1 MAEVKLTVTGEDKT
15 GPARQGLLD
24 TEKAIGLV
32 KAAAVSL
39 GISLSAMAL
48 VKYGEDAAMMA
59 AHYNTLGVTMTKVG
73 ANALYTASQMQG
85 FSEQLQKSGIA
96 MVESRQT
103 LTQMAQAHIDLSKA
117 QTLGR
122 IAQDAAVIGNT
133 NSSEAFQRMIY
144 GIQSGQVEILRT
156 IGINVNFEQSY
167 AKLGKQLGKTAED
180 LSETEKAQARTNA
193 VMEKGKDISG
203 TYEAAMGTA
212 GKQIASL
219 KRYFDDLKVTA
230 GEAFQPLLTSGVGVL
245 TSTLKAISTH
255 IEEITTAI
263 GLLVG
268 TGITVFFARLAETVV
283 TAVVAQN
290 NYMRAVAEGNVVTL
304 GSAEANLQKAAA
316 LEAEAAATAAAAI
329 AEEAYWKAELQ
340 SAVALKEKLVI
351 EAQSIPVGV
360 SRASNAQRIAIAN
373 MEVRATEIMLA
384 ESTAISTAAQA
395 RATAATGAVVAAQTG
410 ASIAGRAL
418 TGVTAGLNTAM
429 TLLGGPIGLITIA
442 ITAAT
447 YAWVKYGEAAQV
459 AQAKA
464 ARMSVDRPTSKLALQ
479 NEEMERAIKAAR
491 QTPGEKETEANNRL
505 AIQMDGLQKE
515 KTELQRKIALERNK
529 TSFLG
534 FGGPDKKAIAD
545 MEYQLRLVE
554 RDIEYVPRLTAEN
567 KKLATEL
574 DKIRAAKNNPED
586 PNKAEEEFLANIKN
600 SIEGVKNYASAM
612 KDLGKERLAFAG
624 EKYSDDLKRNIEL
637 YKEGK
642 KAAEDLITP
651 LKRYNVEING
661 VYNERLASEKGGLDK
676 IAALYD
682 DFKNKIKVNS
692 QSKEAKAA
700 GVEILKAYRDTAQG
714 VISVEQDRYKTLLE
728 GERKYAEQVISLI
741 QAKRTE
747 LRELKQSIDDA
758 NKTVEENRRTA
769 LGDYGG
775 GYDYLN
781 PNLDALA
788 KRQAMLDKLRRDE
801 VAANSVEDPA
811 TKQKKLLAVADAYL
825 KITDAVDL
833 NGQTVIT
840 KEQAWQ
846 TALEN
851 RDRIQKQV
859 ISTAEAE
866 QQKLESLYQK
876 TIEKMETYKTKL
888 LDLDNILKKLT
899 STITIDLK
907 VNGMEQINKIQGFV
921 NSAVASPFSSATK
934 SSANTSSTSTSSGFQ
949 SGGNPWDY
957 YQVGDSFYW
966 GDGTYGGPAYE
977 KGGSVANTGL
987 ALVHKYEE
995 ITPAGK
1001 TPSGTTINI
1010 PGGITVI
1017 VQSTGQ
1023 ASSDGDAVGRGAVRG
1038 IKRELSRSL

>member
-1 MAEVKLTVTGEDKT
+1 MAEVKLTIVGEDKS

-32 KAAAVSL
+32 KAAAVAL
-39 GISLSAMAL
+39 GVSLSAMTL
-48 VKYGEDAAMMA
+48 VKYGEDAAIMA
-59 AHYNTLGVTMTKVG
+59 ARYNTLGVTMTKVG
-73 ANALYTASQMQG
+73 ANALYTASQMRE
-85 FSEQLQKSGIA
+85 FSESLQKNGIA

-103 LTQMAQAHIDLSKA
+103 LTQMAQAHVDLSKA
-117 QTLGR
+117 QALGR
-122 IAQDAAVIGNT
+122 IAQDAAVIGNM
-133 NSSEAFQRMIY
+133 NSSEAFQHMIY

-167 AKLGKQLGKTAED
+167 AKLGKQLGKTAEE

-219 KRYFDDLKVTA
+219 KRYFDDLKVVA
-230 GEAFQPLLTSGVGVL
+230 GEAFQPLLSSGVGIL
-245 TSTLKAISTH
+245 TNTLKAISTH
-255 IEEITTAI
+255 IEGITTAI
-263 GLLVG
+263 DLFVG
-268 TGITVFFARLAETVV
+268 TGITIYFARLTETVV

-373 MEVRATEIMLA
+373 MEVKATEIMLA
-384 ESTAISTAAQA
+384 ESTAVSSAAQA
-395 RATAATGAVVAAQTG
+395 RATAATGALITAKTG
-410 ASIAGRAL
+410 ASIGGRVL
-418 TGVTAGLNTAM
+418 TGVTSGLNTAM

-491 QTPGEKETEANNRL
+491 QTPGEKETESNNRL
-505 AIQMDGLQKE
+505 AIQMEGFQKE
-515 KTELQRKIALERNK
+515 KAELQRKIALERNK
-529 TSFLG
+529 TTFLG

-545 MEYQLRLVE
+545 MEYQLKLVE

-567 KKLATEL
+567 KKFTAEL

-586 PNKAEEEFLANIKN
+586 PDKAEKEYLANIKN
-600 SIEGVKNYASAM
+600 SIEGVKNYAAAM

-624 EKYSDDLKRNIEL
+624 EKYSDNLKRDVEL

-661 VYNERLASEKGGLDK
+661 VYNERLSSEKSGLDK

-682 DFKNKIKVNS
+682 DFKKKIKVNS

-714 VISVEQDRYKTLLE
+714 IIAVEQDRYKTLYE
-728 GERKYAEQVISLI
+728 GERKLYEQFKTLND
-741 QAKRTE
+741 AKKAE
-747 LRELKQSIDDA
+747 LRELKQSIEES
-758 NKTVEENRRTA
+758 NKAVEENRRTA
-769 LGDYGG
+769 LGDFSG
-775 GYDYLN
+775 GYDYLD

-788 KRQAMLDKLRRDE
+788 KRQAMLDKLRQDE
-801 VAANSVEDPA
+801 AAANAVEDPA

-846 TALEN
+846 SALEN
-851 RDRIQKQV
+851 RNRIQKQV
-859 ISTAEAE
+859 VSTAEAE

-876 TIEKMETYKTKL
+876 TLDKMETYKSKL
-888 LDLDNILKKLT
+888 LDLDNILRSLT

-921 NSAVASPFSSATK
+921 NSAVSSPFSSST
-934 SSANTSSTSTSSGFQ
+934 TVSTSTVSGFQ
-949 SGGNPWDY
+949 SGGNAWDY

-977 KGGSVANTGL
+977 KGGRVAETGL
-987 ALVHKYEE
+987 ALVHKNEE
-995 ITPAGK
+995 ITPAGS
-1001 TPSGTTINI
+1001 TASPQTQPAGDTYHFHGDMVLPNVTN
-1010 PGGITVI
+1010 
-1017 VQSTGQ
+1017 QSTARELFTEFQKLARRQ
-1023 ASSDGDAVGRGAVRG
+1023 AS
-1038 IKRELSRSL
+1038 K